1 MPSNM
6 AVITLE
12 KYSSYCA
19 GPTACSQLNPS
30 YNWEDHMEATTQ
42 NTQLN
47 HSADGYQTISSQPN

>member
-1 MPSNM
+1 M